1 MLKEKLKNYNI
12 ILASG
17 SPRRQDFFK
26 LLDLDFTIEVREV
39 EEIYPAKTL
48 KTSAITD
55 YLAQLKASAFEDLS
69 EKDILIT
76 SDTIVW
82 KDGRAMGKP
91 IDKEDAQT
99 MLLDLSGEMHEV
111 FTSVCFTSKY
121 FQKTINDSTKVW
133 FKRLSKEEINY
144 YITNYQPYDKA
155 GSYGIQDWLGYIG
168 IERIEGCFFNVMGL
182 PTRLVYKTLMEIA
195 SRPF

>member
-17 SPRRQDFFK
+17 SPRRQEFFR
-26 LLDLDFTIEVREV
+26 LLDLDYTTDVREV
-39 EEIYPAKTL
+39 EEIYSAKTM
-48 KTSAITD
+48 KASAITD
-55 YLAQLKASAFEDLS
+55 YLAQLKASVFEDLS
-69 EKDILIT
+69 EKDVLIT

-82 KDGRAMGKP
+82 KDGKAIGKP
-91 IDKEDAQT
+91 MDKEDAQT
-99 MLLDLSGEMHEV
+99 MLENLSGEMHEV

-121 FQKTINDSTKVW
+121 FQKTISDTTKVW
-133 FKRLSKEEINY
+133 FKKLSEEEINY

-195 SRPF
+195 ARPF

>member
-39 EEIYPAKTL
+39 EEVYPAKTL

-82 KDGRAMGKP
+82 KDDRAMGKP
-91 IDKEDAQT
+91 VDKEDAQA

-111 FTSVCFTSKY
+111 FTSVCFTSKN

-133 FKRLSKEEINY
+133 FKKLSEEEINY

>member
-17 SPRRQDFFK
+17 SPRRQEFFR
-26 LLDLDFTIEVREV
+26 LLDVDFTIDVREV
-39 EEIYPAKTL
+39 EEVYSAETL
-48 KTSAITD
+48 KKSEITD
-55 YLAQLKASAFEDLS
+55 YLAQLKASVFKDLS

-82 KDGRAMGKP
+82 KDGAAMNKP
-91 IDKEDAQT
+91 IDKEDAKS
-99 MLLDLSGEMHEV
+99 MLKDLSGETHEV
-111 FTSVCFTSKY
+111 FTSVSFTSKH

-133 FKRLSKEEINY
+133 FKTLSDEEIEY
-144 YITNYQPYDKA
+144 YINNYQPYDKA

-182 PTRLVYKTLMEIA
+182 PTRLVYKTLTAIA
-195 SRPF
+195 ARPF

>member
-17 SPRRQDFFK
+17 SPRRQEFFR
-26 LLDLDFTIEVREV
+26 LLDLDFTTDVREV
-39 EEIYPAKTL
+39 EEIYSAKTM
-48 KTSAITD
+48 KTSAITN
-55 YLAQLKASAFEDLS
+55 YLAQLKASVFEDLS
-69 EKDILIT
+69 EKDVLIT

-82 KDGRAMGKP
+82 KDGKAIGKP
-91 IDKEDAQT
+91 MDKEDART
-99 MLLDLSGEMHEV
+99 MLQNLSGEMHEV
-111 FTSVCFTSKY
+111 YTSVCFTSKY
-121 FQKTINDSTKVW
+121 FQKTVSDTTKVW
-133 FKRLSKEEINY
+133 FKKLSEEEINY

-195 SRPF
+195 ARPF

>member
-17 SPRRQDFFK
+17 SPRRQEFFR
-26 LLDLDFTIEVREV
+26 LLDLDFTIDVREV
-39 EEIYPAKTL
+39 EEVYSAQTL
-48 KTSAITD
+48 KKSAITD
-55 YLAQLKASAFEDLS
+55 YLAQLKSSVFEDLS
-69 EKDILIT
+69 ENDILIT

-82 KDGRAMGKP
+82 KDGAAIGKP
-91 IDKEDAQT
+91 IDKEDAKS
-99 MLLDLSGEMHEV
+99 MLKDLSGETHEV
-111 FTSVCFTSKY
+111 FTSVSFTSKY

-133 FKRLSKEEINY
+133 FKTLTDEEVEY
-144 YITNYQPYDKA
+144 YLTNYQPYDKA

-182 PTRLVYKTLMEIA
+182 PTRLVYKTLTEIA
-195 SRPF
+195 ARPF